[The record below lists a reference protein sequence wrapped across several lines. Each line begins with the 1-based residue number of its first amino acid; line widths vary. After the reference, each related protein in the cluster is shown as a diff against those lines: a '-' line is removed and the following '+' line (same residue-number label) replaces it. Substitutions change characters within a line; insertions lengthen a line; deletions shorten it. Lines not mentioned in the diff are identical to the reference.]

1 MQAFDYTDGVLRCE
15 RVPLTE
21 IAERFGTPT
30 YVYSRNAIRSAYR
43 EFAQAAARW
52 SERSA
57 ECTALVTYAVKAN
70 GNLAVLHDL
79 AREGAGF
86 DIVSAGE
93 LARVLAAGGRADR
106 VVFSGVGK
114 TEAEIRTAL
123 QAGVKGFNVESEAE
137 LERLARIAAELD
149 TRARVSIRVNPD
161 VDAGTHPYI
170 STGLR
175 QNKFGI
181 AHERAVD
188 VYRHAASLAHLD
200 VIGID
205 CHIGSQ
211 ITSLAPFLAALDKVL
226 ELVDAIGEAGVALHH
241 LDLGGGLGIRYD
253 DETPPERATLLEA
266 LFARIDAWRA
276 RRPIEVVFEFGRS
289 IVAEAGAL
297 VTRVE
302 HLKANGERHFAIV
315 DAAMNDLLRPTLYD
329 AHHPVQPVR
338 LAAEASAMGAR
349 TEALYDVVGPVCE
362 SGDWLARGRA
372 LTLAEGDLL
381 AVLCAGAYGF
391 AMSSNY
397 NARPRAAEVMV
408 DGDRVELVRARE
420 RLEDLWKDERVLAD

>member
-1 MQAFDYTDGVLRCE
+1 MQAFDYADGVLHCE
-15 RVPLTE
+15 GVPLTQ

-30 YVYSRNAIRSAYR
+30 YVYSRHAIRSAYR

-52 SERSA
+52 SERNA
-57 ECTALVTYAVKAN
+57 GCHALVTYAVKAN
-70 GNLAVLHDL
+70 SNLAVLHDL

-86 DIVSAGE
+86 DIVSSGE

-114 TEAEIRTAL
+114 TEAEIRAAL

-137 LERLARIAAELD
+137 LARLEHVAAALNVRARI
-149 TRARVSIRVNPD
+149 SIRVNPD

-181 AHERAVD
+181 PHERAVD
-188 VYRHAASLAHLD
+188 VYRLAASMPHLD
-200 VIGID
+200 VVGID

-226 ELVDAIGEAGVALHH
+226 ELVDAIDEAGIALRH
-241 LDLGGGLGIRYD
+241 LDLGGGLGVRYG
-253 DETPPERATLLEA
+253 DEAPPARAALLEA
-266 LFARIDAWRA
+266 LFARIDAWR
-276 RRPIEVVFEFGRS
+276 RQRPVEVVFEFGRS

-297 VTRVE
+297 LTRVE
-302 HLKANGERHFAIV
+302 HLKENGDRRFAIV

-329 AHHPVQPVR
+329 AHHPVRPVRATSPRQPV
-338 LAAEASAMGAR
+338 AAV
-349 TEALYDVVGPVCE
+349 YDVVGPVCE
-362 SGDWLARGRA
+362 SGDWLARDRELA
-372 LTLAEGDLL
+372 LAEGDLL

-408 DGDRVELVRARE
+408 DGGRVEPIRE
-420 RLEDLWKDERVLAD
+420 RERIEDLWRGERVLSE